1 MVAFDLRP
9 HRFAIIDAFPMCAS
23 RRSRFVALAAATL
36 AVLAAGAILC
46 AQGRFFGGGQ
56 MYVPPGTRTA
66 RELGTRSTGTPEWEN
81 PRRFEADVFTFA
93 RLRYD
98 TAPRPPGSRRG
109 GWSTDLP
116 DADLNLSYRL
126 QQLTS
131 LRVDPNA
138 RLVRA
143 TDPDLADYPFLFA
156 SAPGA
161 MGLTEE
167 EIVGLR
173 HYLLNGGFMLMTD
186 YWGDAD
192 GAQVERLFREILP
205 GSSFQ
210 ELPIEH
216 PLYRTVVTI
225 REKAQVPNIHVG
237 LKIPGTQ
244 IHHRVIFD
252 AKGRIMVMGLHN
264 SDDSDGW
271 EREGENH
278 EYFEK
283 YAEKIAYPLAINII
297 CYTLTH

>member
-1 MVAFDLRP
+1 MRVSGRLLRL
-9 HRFAIIDAFPMCAS
+9 
-23 RRSRFVALAAATL
+23 FVWLLAAF
-36 AVLAAGAILC
+36 AAGGNAF

-56 MYVPPGTRTA
+56 IYVPPGAKTA
-66 RELGTRSTGTPEWEN
+66 REVESRSVGTPVWEN
-81 PRRFEADVFTFA
+81 PPAFATDVLTFA

-98 TAPRPPGSRRG
+98 VAPRPPDAGRG

-126 QQLTS
+126 QQMTS
-131 LRVDPNA
+131 LKVDPNG

-143 TDPDLADYPFLFA
+143 TDPDLAQYPFLFA

-167 EIVGLR
+167 EVVALR
-173 HYLLNGGFMLMTD
+173 KYLLNGGFLLMTD
-186 YWGDAD
+186 FWGEAEM
-192 GAQVERLFREILP
+192 AHVEKMFREILP
-205 GSSFQ
+205 GSRFE

-216 PLYRTVVTI
+216 PLYHVVVNI
-225 REKAQVPNIHVG
+225 REKAQVPNIRIG
-237 LKIPGTQ
+237 LKVPGTQ

-252 AKGRIMVMGLHN
+252 AKGRLMVMGLHN

-271 EREGENH
+271 EREGEDH

-283 YAEKIAYPLAINII
+283 YSEKIAYPLAIDII
-297 CYTLTH
+297 CYVMTH

>member
-1 MVAFDLRP
+1 VGLLVAG
-9 HRFAIIDAFPMCAS
+9 
-23 RRSRFVALAAATL
+23 LATS
-36 AVLAAGAILC
+36 AVLL

-56 MYVPPGTRTA
+56 IYVSPGTRTA
-66 RELGTRSTGTPEWEN
+66 RELGSRSTGTPEWEN
-81 PRRFEADVFTFA
+81 VRGFNADVFTFA

-98 TAPRPPGSRRG
+98 AAPRPPGARRG
-109 GWSTDLP
+109 GWTTDLP

-143 TDPDLADYPFLFA
+143 TDPDLSDYPFLFA

-161 MGLTEE
+161 MGLTAP
-167 EIVGLR
+167 EIVALR
-173 HYLLNGGFMLMTD
+173 NYLRNGGFLLMTD
-186 YWGDAD
+186 YWGENDEAN
-192 GAQVERLFREILP
+192 VERLFAEVLP
-205 GSSFQ
+205 EARFE

-216 PLYRTVVTI
+216 PLYRIVLTI
-225 REKAQVPNIHVG
+225 REKAQVPNIHIG

-244 IHHRVIFD
+244 IHHRVILD

-271 EREGENH
+271 EREGENY

-283 YAEKIAYPLAINII
+283 YSEKIAYPLAINII
-297 CYTLTH
+297 TYVMTH

>member
-1 MVAFDLRP
+1 MG
-9 HRFAIIDAFPMCAS
+9 AS
-23 RRSRFVALAAATL
+23 HVGRHVALAVAIPLGISAS
-36 AVLAAGAILC
+36 AVLC

-56 MYVPPGTRTA
+56 VYVPPGTRTA
-66 RELGTRSTGTPEWEN
+66 RELGTRSTGTPDWEN
-81 PRRFEADVFTFA
+81 TPGFRADVFTFA

-98 TAPRPPGSRRG
+98 AAPRPPGSRRG
-109 GWSTDLP
+109 GWTTDLP

-126 QQLTS
+126 QQLTA

-138 RLVRA
+138 RLVRP
-143 TDPDLADYPFLFA
+143 TDPDLADHPFIFA

-161 MGLTEE
+161 MGLTHE
-167 EIVGLR
+167 EIVALR
-173 HYLLNGGFMLMTD
+173 NYFRNGGFMLMTD

-192 GAQVERLFREILP
+192 LAHVERLFLEILP
-205 GSSFQ
+205 ECRFE

-216 PLYRTVVTI
+216 PLYRMVVNI

-297 CYTLTH
+297 CYVMTH